1 MPDEFVEMKKEGEK
15 NIFVHPLAVENH
27 KQLGWTVVDEEQK
40 SAEAQTDSST
50 LDETASRKRS
60 RKSE

>member
-27 KQLGWTVVDEEQK
+27 KQLGWTVVDEAAQLP
-40 SAEAQTDSST
+40 QTDSST
-50 LDETASRKRS
+50 LEETASRKRS